1 MSKPQGCS
9 HAAYLYI
16 FFHFFMKNIAKY
28 SLPFLAVVLLAGC
41 TGAQTSTGNTDGDS
55 AQVPSVASSKAAEA
69 AASSVDHHEGET
81 NVMPHDD
88 SQQTSSD
95 HHEGETDVAPHGH
108 SVSSHDD
115 SNQPPHR
122 H

>member
-1 MSKPQGCS
+1 M
-9 HAAYLYI
+9 
-16 FFHFFMKNIAKY
+16 NIAAKY
-28 SLPFLAVVLLAGC
+28 SLSLFVVALLAGC
-41 TGAQTSTGNTDGDS
+41 SGAQTSTGNTDGNS

-69 AASSVDHHEGET
+69 TASSVDHHEGET

-88 SQQTSSD
+88 SQMGID
-95 HHEGETDVAPHGH
+95 HHEGEMDVVPHGH